1 MLDNIF
7 WLLELVRT
15 RILEAFILPDL
26 NISYWEFLIYSA
38 IVGVV
43 VTVLIN
49 GVKVSGSANSYSVNE
64 AKYHELLRKRERVK
78 ADERE
83 KIKNKSKNSSLANY
97 DTSLFQ
103 QRLDNDDM

>member
-15 RILEAFILPDL
+15 KILEAFIIPDL
-26 NISYWEFLIYSA
+26 NISYWDFCIYSA

-49 GVKVSGSANSYSVNE
+49 GVKVSGSAHDYSVRE
-64 AKYHELLRKRERVK
+64 AKYHEILRSRERVK

-83 KIKNKSKNSSLANY
+83 NIKKGKNINSPDIDAFKNKLASRK
-97 DTSLFQ
+97 D
-103 QRLDNDDM
+103 

>member
-49 GVKVSGSANSYSVNE
+49 GVKVSGSAQNFSVRE
-64 AKYHELLRKRERVK
+64 SKYHEVLRQRERVR
-78 ADERE
+78 ADERN
-83 KIKNKSKNSSLANY
+83 KIKGEEGRFGAPERDWGAIEQAKY
-97 DTSLFQ
+97 
-103 QRLDNDDM
+103 ND